1 MTDTILVL
9 DEGTSSTRATLFDH
23 QLQRGRFCQL
33 EVPLVSPSPDV
44 VEQDPILIW
53 EHTRDMAL
61 AAVAAGSGA
70 VPKAIGITNQRETTI
85 IWDRTTGKPVAPAMV
100 WQDRRGADLGAAMKA
115 DGREAVLTAKSG
127 LLADPYFSG
136 FKLAWMLENIEGL
149 RARAEAG
156 ALAFGT
162 VDCWLVWNLTGGKVH
177 ATDASN
183 ASRTGLYD
191 IQAGDWSGDLLRL
204 FNVPEALLP
213 EVRDTVGSFGETS
226 LFGSPIP
233 ILGVVGDQQ
242 AALLGQGCVAPGQTK
257 VTYGT
262 GAFLMSQTG
271 QKAIASSARMLT
283 TVAWRIG
290 GKSSYAMEGA
300 ILNAGTAVQW
310 LRDGL
315 GLFVRADET
324 AAIAASVEDSAG
336 VRLVPAFTGLGAPH
350 WCPGARGLISGIGRG
365 TTKAH
370 LVRAALEASAF
381 QTADLLDALSQDG
394 IDLAVVRV
402 DGGMVANDVFLQAL
416 ADFTNL
422 PVERPDDLEM
432 TARGAANAAAL
443 ALGWTDLDTL
453 AAPAPTATR
462 LLPVMDE
469 DARAAELKSWR
480 AAVSAAV
487 GLAQ

>member
-9 DEGTSSTRATLFDH
+9 DEGTSSTRAALYDRD
-23 QLQRGRFCQL
+23 LQRGRFCQL
-33 EVPLVSPSPDV
+33 EVPLVSPAPDV
-44 VEQDPILIW
+44 VEQDASLIW
-53 EHTRDMAL
+53 ASTRDMAL
-61 AAVAAGSGA
+61 AAADGR
-70 VPKAIGITNQRETTI
+70 VPQAIAITNQRETTI
-85 IWDRTTGKPVAPAMV
+85 VWDRATGEPVAPAMV
-100 WQDRRGADLGAAMKA
+100 WQDRRGADLCAAMRA
-115 DGREAVLTAKSG
+115 DGRETVLTARTG

-136 FKLAWMLENIEGL
+136 FKLAWMLSSIEGL
-149 RARAEAG
+149 RAQAEAG
-156 ALAFGT
+156 KLAFGT
-162 VDCWLVWNLTGGKVH
+162 VDCWLIWNLTGGAVH

-191 IQAGDWSGDLLRL
+191 IHTGDWSDELLAVFDIPR
-204 FNVPEALLP
+204 ALLP

-226 LFGSPIP
+226 LFGTPVPIS
-233 ILGVVGDQQ
+233 GVVGDQQ

-271 QKAIASSARMLT
+271 SRAIASTSRMLT
-283 TVAWRIG
+283 TVAWRIKG
-290 GKSSYAMEGA
+290 QTSYAVEGA

-324 AAIAASVEDSAG
+324 GGIAASVPDSAG

-381 QTADLLDALSQDG
+381 QTADLLAALAQDG
-394 IDLAVVRV
+394 IDLAVLRV

-416 ADFTNL
+416 ADFTTL
-422 PVERPDDLEM
+422 PVERPADLEM

-443 ALGWTDLDTL
+443 ALGWTDLETL
-453 AAPAPTATR
+453 GAPSVSATR
-462 LLPVMDE
+462 LAPVM
-469 DARAAELKSWR
+469 AADVRERELADWR
-480 AAVSAAV
+480 AAVAAAI
-487 GLAQ
+487 GMG

>member
-1 MTDTILVL
+1 MTDAILVL
-9 DEGTSSTRATLFDH
+9 DEGTSSTRAALYNRD
-23 QLQRGRFCQL
+23 LERGRFCQL

-44 VEQDPILIW
+44 VEQDATLIW
-53 EHTRDMAL
+53 QHTRDMAL
-61 AAVAAGSGA
+61 AAAAGS
-70 VPKAIGITNQRETTI
+70 VPKAIAITNQRETTI
-85 IWDRTTGKPVAPAMV
+85 VWDRRTGKPVAPAMV
-100 WQDRRGADLGAAMKA
+100 WQDRRGADLCAAMRA
-115 DGREAVLTAKSG
+115 DGREATLSARSG

-136 FKLAWMLENIEGL
+136 FKLAWMLANVEGL
-149 RARAEAG
+149 RASAEAG
-156 ALAFGT
+156 HLAFGT
-162 VDCWLVWNLTGGKVH
+162 VDCWLIWNLTGGAVH

-191 IQAGDWSGDLLRL
+191 IHAGDWSDTLLGL
-204 FNVPEALLP
+204 FDIPRSLLP
-213 EVRDTVGSFGETS
+213 EVRDSVGSFGETT
-226 LFGSPIP
+226 LFGAPVP

-262 GAFLMSQTG
+262 GAFHMSQTG
-271 QKAIASSARMLT
+271 ETAIASTARMLT

-290 GKSSYAMEGA
+290 GKTSYAVEGA

-324 AAIAASVEDSAG
+324 AGIAASVEDSGG

-381 QTADLLDALSQDG
+381 QTADLLAALSQDG
-394 IDLAVVRV
+394 IELAVVRV

-416 ADFTNL
+416 ADYTNL
-422 PVERPDDLEM
+422 PVERPADLEM

-443 ALGWTDLDTL
+443 ALNWTDLQTL
-453 AAPAPTATR
+453 AKPGASATKM
-462 LLPVMDE
+462 LPVMDQATR
-469 DARAAELKSWR
+469 DTELASWR
-480 AAVSAAV
+480 SAVKAAIAIA
-487 GLAQ
+487 

>member
-9 DEGTSSTRATLFDH
+9 DEGTSSTRAALYDRE
-23 QLQRGRFCQL
+23 LQRGRFCQL
-33 EVPLVSPSPDV
+33 EVPLVSPTPDV
-44 VEQDPILIW
+44 VEQDAGLIW
-53 EHTRDMAL
+53 AHTRDMAL
-61 AAVAAGSGA
+61 AAANGTT
-70 VPKAIGITNQRETTI
+70 PRAIAITNQRETTVV
-85 IWDRTTGKPVAPAMV
+85 WDRATGEPVGPAMV
-100 WQDRRGADLGAAMKA
+100 WQDRRGADLCAAMRA
-115 DGREAVLTAKSG
+115 DGRETVLTARTG

-136 FKLAWMLENIEGL
+136 FKLAWMLAGNPAL
-149 RARAEAG
+149 RARADRGE
-156 ALAFGT
+156 LAFGT
-162 VDCWLVWNLTGGKVH
+162 VDSWLIWNLTGGAVH

-191 IQAGDWSGDLLRL
+191 IHAGDWSGDLLAL
-204 FNVPEALLP
+204 FDIPRGLLP

-226 LFGSPIP
+226 LFGSPVP

-271 QKAIASSARMLT
+271 GKAIASTARMLT
-283 TVAWRIG
+283 TVAWRIAG
-290 GKSSYAMEGA
+290 VSSYAMEGA

-315 GLFVRADET
+315 GLFMRADET
-324 AAIAASVEDSAG
+324 ASIAASVADSGG

-350 WCPGARGLISGIGRG
+350 WCPEARGLISGIGRG

-381 QTADLLDALSQDG
+381 QTADLLSALAQDG
-394 IDLAVVRV
+394 IDLAVLRV

-416 ADFTNL
+416 ADYTDL
-422 PVERPDDLEM
+422 PVERPADLEM

-443 ALGWTDLDTL
+443 ALGWTDLETL
-453 AAPAPTATR
+453 GQPAPSATR
-462 LLPVMDE
+462 LLPVMASE
-469 DARAAELKSWR
+469 ARSGELASWR
-480 AAVSAAV
+480 AAVAAAV
-487 GLAQ
+487 AMG